1 MKAKKV
7 LALLCAVSMF
17 SGTLVTVSADTAQNT
32 DTAVTAEAA
41 EESEAAAADAYDARL
56 DAGKIILTPGE
67 DETAL
72 NFSWYSEQAGTPAVK
87 IGTKEDL
94 SDAKIYRGTAT
105 AISKTTDNDAGEG
118 IDYTASNQV
127 STGTG
132 AIAENTTY
140 YYSYTWNDG
149 EGAEWSDVYSYT
161 SKDFDSFQ
169 TILVGDPQLGA
180 SGSSNQGRVDEDRK
194 SVV

>member
-72 NFSWYSEQAGTPAVK
+72 NFS
-87 IGTKEDL
+87 
-94 SDAKIYRGTAT
+94 
-105 AISKTTDNDAGEG
+105 
-118 IDYTASNQV
+118 
-127 STGTG
+127 
-132 AIAENTTY
+132 
-140 YYSYTWNDG
+140 
-149 EGAEWSDVYSYT
+149 
-161 SKDFDSFQ
+161 
-169 TILVGDPQLGA
+169 
-180 SGSSNQGRVDEDRK
+180 
-194 SVV
+194 